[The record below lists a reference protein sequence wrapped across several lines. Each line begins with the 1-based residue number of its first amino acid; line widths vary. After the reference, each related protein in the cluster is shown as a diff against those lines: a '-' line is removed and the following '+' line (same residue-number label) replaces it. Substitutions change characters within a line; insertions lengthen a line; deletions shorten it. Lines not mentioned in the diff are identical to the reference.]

1 MQIQSPFL
9 KPDLI
14 DEEYTSTGPSF
25 PLHAFSPGVCPIGS
39 LFSPNASDF
48 SDPGLGVRPQRG
60 QISGPDGCHSLG
72 RNVGGAPLGDW
83 FFMIDRMT
91 SAFGLTTRVYSLW
104 KG

>member
-48 SDPGLGVRPQRG
+48 SDPGLGVRPQGR
-60 QISGPDGCHSLG
+60 SLALMG
-72 RNVGGAPLGDW
+72 VIPWVGMLVE
-83 FFMIDRMT
+83 
-91 SAFGLTTRVYSLW
+91 LH
-104 KG
+104 